1 MDVFVEHIVK
11 KQNGPADYLKKVLIL
26 IAAFLVGMLVL
37 TFLSALGLFPIGFM
51 AALGCFVGGIYLL
64 NGTNIEYEY
73 IVTNGEVDIDKIIA
87 RRSRKRLITI
97 HVKTFEE
104 FGIYD
109 SEKVD
114 ASDCNSTLIAPDRT
128 NVNAYYAILN
138 HSKHGRTLVGFSP
151 DERVVDAI
159 KPFLPGPLRGRV

>member
-11 KQNGPADYLKKVLIL
+11 KQNSTSDYVKKALIL
-26 IAAFLVGMLVL
+26 IAAFLAGLFVL
-37 TFLSALGLFPIGFM
+37 TFFSALGLFPIGFM
-51 AALGCFVGGIYLL
+51 AALGCFIGGIYLL

-73 IVTNGEVDIDKIIA
+73 IVTNGEIDIDKIIA

-109 SEKVD
+109 REKVD
-114 ASDCNSTLIAPDRT
+114 ASDCDSTLIATDGT
-128 NVNAYYAILN
+128 NVDSYYAILK
-138 HSKHGRTLVGFSP
+138 HSKYGRTLVIFSP
-151 DERVVDAI
+151 DERVIDAI